1 VKTLILQVIYI
12 NRVTRHSDRVAVGFE
27 LILAASLV
35 HNNNS
40 SLFVCYVLEH
50 TLFVFFIDGICNCY

>member
-1 VKTLILQVIYI
+1 
-12 NRVTRHSDRVAVGFE
+12 VTRHSDRVAVGFE